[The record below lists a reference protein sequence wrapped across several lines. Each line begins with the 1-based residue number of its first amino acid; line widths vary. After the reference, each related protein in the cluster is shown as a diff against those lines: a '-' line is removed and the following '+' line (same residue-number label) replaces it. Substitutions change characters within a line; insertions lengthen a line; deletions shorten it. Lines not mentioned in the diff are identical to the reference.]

1 MKKIIIAS
9 NNQNKVEEIRNILK
23 DFKFNIVSLKDENIN
38 IEVEEDGKTFMEN
51 AFKKAYEIYKGRED
65 CMVMADDS
73 GLSVDILDGKP
84 GIYSARFAGIHGD
97 DKKNNEKLLS
107 CLKGIPFEK
116 RSAKFLCS
124 IVLIVNNQKTIKVE
138 GSIEGFITDKE
149 IGHNGFG
156 YDPLF
161 YIPELKKTAA
171 ELTKDEKNSI
181 SHRAIALKNLCQEI
195 RRLNWGE

>member
-23 DFKFNIVSLKDENIN
+23 DFKFNIVSLKDENID

-51 AFKKAYEIYKGRED
+51 AFKKAYEIYKVRED

>member
-51 AFKKAYEIYKGRED
+51 AFKKAYEIYKVRED